1 MCMYTTKQRTL
12 ILTISS
18 LSAFTSI
25 PVPCRQHDLR
35 LSLNRYETVP
45 KGDETV
51 QKLLSTVKMHDPE
64 TLQLVPCADDWV
76 VNFIRHK
83 KRETFFMEGKYMV
96 TVTTVKEHNVNWK
109 EMRPGD
115 STVVKPKDYNEPH
128 MEVEVRPVL
137 TTYLCCLHQT
147 ICQPLSTDKCIC
159 WPILHSLRVF
169 PSFVCFRL
177 CSV

>member
-1 MCMYTTKQRTL
+1 
-12 ILTISS
+12 
-18 LSAFTSI
+18 
-25 PVPCRQHDLR
+25 
-35 LSLNRYETVP
+35 
-45 KGDETV
+45 
-51 QKLLSTVKMHDPE
+51 
-64 TLQLVPCADDWV
+64 
-76 VNFIRHK
+76 
-83 KRETFFMEGKYMV
+83 MEGKYMV

-159 WPILHSLRVF
+159 
-169 PSFVCFRL
+169 
-177 CSV
+177 